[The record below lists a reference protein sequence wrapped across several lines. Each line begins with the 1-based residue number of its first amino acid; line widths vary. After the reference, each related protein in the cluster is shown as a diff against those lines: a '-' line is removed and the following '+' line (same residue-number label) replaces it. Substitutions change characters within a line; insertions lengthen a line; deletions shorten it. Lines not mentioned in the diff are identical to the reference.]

1 VIGRIDEVVIDC
13 ANPGALATFWAQVL
27 GGEPIERDEAWWYI
41 LPPRWT
47 QLSFQR
53 VPEVK
58 TVKNRLHLDVL
69 VEDIA
74 AATLQAQGLGAS
86 CIGDVHHAV
95 AGTFQVLLDPEGNEW
110 CLVVPAGALP
120 HSDEGSP
127 ADTLT
132 A

>member
-13 ANPGALATFWAQVL
+13 TNPKALAKFWAQVL

-41 LPPRWT
+41 LPPSWT

-74 AATLQAQGLGAS
+74 TATLQAQALGAH
-86 CIGDVHHAV
+86 CIGDVHHAQ

-110 CLVVPAGALP
+110 CVVVPRM
-120 HSDEGSP
+120 S
-127 ADTLT
+127 T
-132 A
+132 ATS